1 MNLLLLIAGLGLIL
15 VGADLLTDGAAAVA
29 QRFRM
34 PEFVIGLTVVAIG
47 TSMPELVVSMLSSV
61 EGHSDVAV
69 GNVAGSNLFNTLVI
83 GGLCALI
90 RPMPLSQ
97 GNLRRDIPYGM
108 LASGILLFCLS
119 DRLLHLDTADR
130 IQRWEGC
137 AMVALYVALLWHTVR
152 ITRRT
157 ELAPGGDGHGA
168 ASAAASTT
176 ASAAARPDDRPA
188 GEGKRPMKGWLAA
201 VLILA
206 GLAGLIGGGELFL
219 HHATA
224 LARRLGVSES
234 VIAIT
239 LMAGGTSLPELASS
253 VVSLVKGRP
262 AMALGNVL
270 GSNMANILL
279 VLGAS
284 AAVRPLTPGGITTT
298 DILMV
303 LLSSVMLFASA
314 YTFRRRAIDRWEG
327 AIYLVVYGLYMV
339 WLFHK

>member
-157 ELAPGGDGHGA
+157 ELAPGGDYHGA
-168 ASAAASTT
+168 ASAAAS
-176 ASAAARPDDRPA
+176 AAARPADRPA

-201 VLILA
+201 MLILA
-206 GLAGLIGGGELFL
+206 GLAGLVGGGELFL

-224 LARRLGVSES
+224 LARRMGVSES